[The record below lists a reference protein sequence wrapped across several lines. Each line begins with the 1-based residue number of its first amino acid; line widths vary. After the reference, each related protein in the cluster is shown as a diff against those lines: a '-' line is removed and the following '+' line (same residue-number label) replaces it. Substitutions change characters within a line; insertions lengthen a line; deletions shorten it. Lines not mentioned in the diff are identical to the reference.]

1 MTHTSH
7 PTTLSPQPDP
17 ATRLLPSR
25 TDYDVIV
32 LPSGVVRPG
41 HDTVSGEQAHALAEQ
56 AQRIEMI
63 HRLGIPT
70 QATRY
75 FDHLATDMAH
85 RTGFLYGMVNLFLE
99 EQTFIGLHNPPADSG
114 YLTVDRTMN
123 RDHGWCP
130 EVVNRKKALPLHNV
144 HAYHRFSS
152 NYVVDAVG
160 IQSYFGAPLI
170 HDGIAVGTVCV
181 IDPDPRPLDDALRLR
196 DIVLNIRDTAMQAI
210 TTRDTRQ

>member
-1 MTHTSH
+1 MIVPPPGTVH
-7 PTTLSPQPDP
+7 PD
-17 ATRLLPSR
+17 
-25 TDYDVIV
+25 
-32 LPSGVVRPG
+32 
-41 HDTVSGEQAHALAEQ
+41 HDTVSGEQAHALTEQ
-56 AQRIEMI
+56 AKRLELIQQ
-63 HRLGIPT
+63 LGIPT
-70 QATRY
+70 QATQY
-75 FDHLATDMAH
+75 FDHLATDMAE

-114 YLTVDRTMN
+114 YLIVDRTMN
-123 RDHGWCP
+123 RNHGWCP
-130 EVVNRKKALPLHNV
+130 EVINRKKALPLHNV

-196 DIVLNIRDTAMQAI
+196 DIVLSTRDTAMQAI
-210 TTRDTRQ
+210 TTHAARL

>member
-1 MTHTSH
+1 MTYTPYTTTPSLHAA
-7 PTTLSPQPDP
+7 PTTRVQPTPHDH
-17 ATRLLPSR
+17 
-25 TDYDVIV
+25 DVIV
-32 LPSGVVRPG
+32 LPPG
-41 HDTVSGEQAHALAEQ
+41 TVHTDHDTVSGEQAHALTEQ
-56 AQRIEMI
+56 AERLKLIQQ
-63 HRLGIPT
+63 LGIPT
-70 QATRY
+70 QATQY
-75 FDHLATDMAH
+75 FDHLATDMAQ

-114 YLTVDRTMN
+114 YLIVDRTMN
-123 RDHGWCP
+123 RNHGWCP
-130 EVVNRKKALPLHNV
+130 EVINRKKALPLHNV

-196 DIVLNIRDTAMQAI
+196 DIVLSTRDTAMQAI
-210 TTRDTRQ
+210 TTHGTRL